1 MRYLDKTGLSIIFII
16 VFHIVGLL
24 GFIFPQYQD
33 FFLSFVPF
41 HLLLMAAIL
50 VANQKE
56 FNRAFF
62 LGMLTVM
69 IGGFMVE
76 VVGVATGSIFG
87 NYTYGQT
94 LGFKL
99 AEVPLIIGVNW
110 FVLVFSIGAVL
121 KKYFKHQRNL
131 KSLLGAFI
139 LVLIDVLI
147 EPVAVKYDYWSWVDS
162 FVPLQNYVAWYIVS
176 FILMRIYFELEFRK
190 TNKVAATLLICQ
202 IVFFVALN
210 LTIS

>member
-1 MRYLDKTGLSIIFII
+1 MKYLDKPGLSIIFII

-24 GFIFPQYQD
+24 GFLFSEYQD

-41 HLLLMAAIL
+41 HLLLMAGIL

-56 FNRAFF
+56 FNKPFY
-62 LGMLTVM
+62 LGMLTV
-69 IGGFMVE
+69 IIAGFVVE
-76 VVGVATGSIFG
+76 VVGVATGAIFG

-94 LGFKL
+94 LGYKL
-99 AEVPLIIGVNW
+99 AEVPLIIGINW

-131 KSLLGAFI
+131 KSLIGAAVLVFI
-139 LVLIDVLI
+139 DFLI
-147 EPVAVKYDYWSWVDS
+147 EPVAIKYDYWSWTDS
-162 FVPLQNYVAWYIVS
+162 FVPLQNYIAWFIVS
-176 FILMRIYFELEFRK
+176 FILLRIYFELEFRK

-202 IVFFVALN
+202 ILFFAILN
-210 LTIS
+210 LTIV

>member
-1 MRYLDKTGLSIIFII
+1 MRYLDKPGLSIIFII

-24 GFIFPQYQD
+24 GFIFSEYQD

-50 VANQKE
+50 IANQKE
-56 FNRAFF
+56 FNKAFF

-76 VVGVATGSIFG
+76 VVGVATGAIFG
-87 NYTYGQT
+87 NYSYGQT
-94 LGFKL
+94 LGYKL
-99 AEVPLIIGVNW
+99 ADVPLIIGVNW

-121 KKYFKHQRNL
+121 KKYFKHQRNF

-176 FILMRIYFELEFRK
+176 FILLRVYFELEFRK

-202 IVFFVALN
+202 IVFFAVLN
-210 LTIS
+210 LTIG

>member
-1 MRYLDKTGLSIIFII
+1 MRYLDKPGLSIIFII

-24 GFIFPQYQD
+24 GFIYSEYQD

-41 HLLLMAAIL
+41 HLLLMAGIL

-56 FNRAFF
+56 FNKSFY

-69 IGGFMVE
+69 LSGFMVE
-76 VVGVATGSIFG
+76 VVGVATGTIFG
-87 NYTYGQT
+87 SYTYGKT
-94 LGFKL
+94 LGYKL

-110 FVLVFSIGAVL
+110 FLLVFSIGAVL

-131 KSLLGAFI
+131 KSLIGAAVLVFI
-139 LVLIDVLI
+139 DFLI
-147 EPVAVKYDYWSWVDS
+147 EPIAIRYDYWSWADS
-162 FVPLQNYVAWYIVS
+162 FVPLQNYVAWFIVS
-176 FILMRIYFELEFRK
+176 FILLRIYYELEFRK

-202 IVFFVALN
+202 IVFFAVLN
-210 LTIS
+210 LTIV